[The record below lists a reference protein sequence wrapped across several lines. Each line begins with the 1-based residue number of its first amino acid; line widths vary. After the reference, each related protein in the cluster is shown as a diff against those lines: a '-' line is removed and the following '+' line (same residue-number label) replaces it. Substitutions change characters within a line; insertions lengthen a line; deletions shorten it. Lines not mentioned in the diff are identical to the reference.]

1 MSSFLKHF
9 TAKINSILSILSKPW
24 THFYPMGHS
33 LFLSGF
39 FFWTFV
45 VFEEQNSTEK
55 VRSCNIRVLRKPCK
69 VFLIT
74 NGTQCCLV
82 LPAYFVSQDF
92 VAQWYPPVKTNKK
105 ASY

>member
-1 MSSFLKHF
+1 MDTLLPNGPQPIFER
-9 TAKINSILSILSKPW
+9 
-24 THFYPMGHS
+24 
-33 LFLSGF
+33 F

-74 NGTQCCLV
+74 NGTECCLV

-92 VAQWYPPVKTNKK
+92 VAQWYHPVKTNKK